1 MKIGELA
8 DRSGVTAKTIRYY
21 ESIGLMPAPDRTTSN
36 YRDYGDDAEGRLRFV
51 RDSQAAGLT
60 LAEVAS
66 ILEMKDAGES
76 TCEHTRDLVQRHID
90 EIDQQIAALRENRKV
105 MVALADAAGS
115 MDPGTCS
122 DPTRCQVISS
132 HLHAS
137 SESAHTPGGRRRLA
151 VHSHA

>member
-36 YRDYGDDAEGRLRFV
+36 YRDYDDDAEGRLRFV

-76 TCEHTRDLVQRHID
+76 TCEHTRLLVQRHID
-90 EIDQQIAALRENRKV
+90 EIDQQMRVLRENRAV
-105 MVALADAAGS
+105 MVALAKAAGS
-115 MDPGTCS
+115 MDPGACS
-122 DPTRCQVISS
+122 DSSRCQVISS
-132 HLHAS
+132 HSVAAS
-137 SESAHTPGGRRRLA
+137 DSAHKPGGRRRVP